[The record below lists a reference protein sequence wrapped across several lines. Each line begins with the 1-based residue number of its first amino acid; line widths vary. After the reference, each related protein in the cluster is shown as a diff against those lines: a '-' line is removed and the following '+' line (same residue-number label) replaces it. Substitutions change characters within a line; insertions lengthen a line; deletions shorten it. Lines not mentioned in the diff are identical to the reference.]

1 MKRYLFHLV
10 SAILLII
17 MLVIILVFAG
27 TKQDMSKRIGELEG
41 KNAAAEALLEKERA
55 ENKQLLE
62 KERTEHTAL
71 LEKERAEKNALLEKE
86 RAENKRLEVAGAEL
100 RSQLAIL
107 EQSVAE
113 MERRFQ
119 VVSARDV
126 KMLGLTF
133 EQTPRSD
140 ADAAAALEFADTLKA
155 PDPAAF
161 KEAAE
166 KAFEPRFSASREL
179 VLDADSGCVV
189 DPVAAIVET
198 AAKTAGLSASTTVFW
213 DITRKQFRSEVT
225 VSDPA
230 KKAKDAVVA
239 IGGNPKV
246 FRDAAFQLSPKTTV
260 FPFTDISLL
269 SRNGVDLFTR
279 AASIPVGGLYV
290 HYFRVYSKGPWMLE
304 YVFPENIEPESVNM
318 NLLPLTPGSAI
329 TSTIFGRTFTFHFD
343 VENKDTAFLVI
354 ADRPFFPSSAAIRL
368 KP

>member
-1 MKRYLFHLV
+1 MKHYVFHLI
-10 SAILLII
+10 SAILLIVL
-17 MLVIILVFAG
+17 LVITLGLARS
-27 TKQDMSKRIGELEG
+27 KQGISKRFGELEG
-41 KNAAAEALLEKERA
+41 KNAATEALLEKERA
-55 ENKQLLE
+55 ENKLLLE

-86 RAENKRLEVAGAEL
+86 RAENKRLEAAGADL
-100 RSQLAIL
+100 RGQLAIL
-107 EQSVAE
+107 EESVAE

-140 ADAAAALEFADTLKA
+140 ADAAAAVEFADTLKN

-166 KAFEPRFSASREL
+166 KAFEPRISASREL
-179 VLDADSGCVV
+179 VLDPDSGCVV
-189 DPVAAIVET
+189 DSVAAIVET
-198 AAKTAGLSASTTVFW
+198 AAKAAGLSASTAIFW
-213 DITRKQFRSEVT
+213 DVTRKQFRSEVT

-230 KKAKDAVVA
+230 KKAKDAVVP
-239 IGGNPKV
+239 IGGNPKT

-269 SRNGVDLFTR
+269 SRNGVDLLSR

-304 YVFPENIEPESVNM
+304 YIFPSNIEPESVNM
-318 NLLPLTPGSAI
+318 KLLPLTPGSAI
-329 TSTIFGRTFTFHFD
+329 TSTISGRTFTFHFD

-354 ADRPFFPSSAAIRL
+354 ADRPFFPDAAAIRL
-368 KP
+368 K